1 MKKLLTAILL
11 VAATFGIAKADD
23 HERPTTVDQLP
34 QKAQEFLN
42 THFKDLQV
50 AFAIEEQKFMGKE
63 YEVIYTDR
71 TEVKFDTNGEWEE
84 VDGKRNNIPTTI
96 IPAHIKQYVE
106 ANYPGVSFTKI
117 ERDRGEVEV
126 ELTNRL
132 SLTFNKKGQ
141 LIDIDD

>member
-1 MKKLLTAILL
+1 MKKFLALLFMAFLTIQATFAGDVITQDAKQLPL
-11 VAATFGIAKADD
+11 VARNFINRHFT
-23 HERPTTVDQLP
+23 RPQISNIKIDS
-34 QKAQEFLN
+34 EFLS
-42 THFKDLQV
+42 K
-50 AFAIEEQKFMGKE
+50 K
-63 YEVIYTDR
+63 YEVVLSDR
-71 TEVKFDTNGEWEE
+71 TKIEFDGDGEWEE

>member
-1 MKKLLTAILL
+1 MKKFLALLFMAFLTIQATFAGDVITQDAKQFPL
-11 VAATFGIAKADD
+11 VARNFINRHFT
-23 HERPTTVDQLP
+23 RPQISYIKIDS
-34 QKAQEFLN
+34 EFLS
-42 THFKDLQV
+42 K
-50 AFAIEEQKFMGKE
+50 K
-63 YEVIYTDR
+63 YEVVLSDR
-71 TEVKFDTNGEWEE
+71 TKIEFNGDGEWEE

>member
-1 MKKLLTAILL
+1 MKKFLALLFMAFLTIQATFAGDVITQDAKQLPL
-11 VAATFGIAKADD
+11 VARNFINRHFT
-23 HERPTTVDQLP
+23 RPQISYIKIDS
-34 QKAQEFLN
+34 EFLS
-42 THFKDLQV
+42 K
-50 AFAIEEQKFMGKE
+50 K
-63 YEVIYTDR
+63 YEVVLSDR
-71 TEVKFDTNGEWEE
+71 TKIEFNGDGEWEE
-84 VDGKRNNIPTTI
+84 VDGRGDNTPTSI

>member
-1 MKKLLTAILL
+1 MKKFLALLFMAFLTIQATFAGDVITQDAKQLPL
-11 VAATFGIAKADD
+11 VARNFINRHFT
-23 HERPTTVDQLP
+23 RPQISYIKIDS
-34 QKAQEFLN
+34 EFLS
-42 THFKDLQV
+42 K
-50 AFAIEEQKFMGKE
+50 K
-63 YEVIYTDR
+63 YEVVLSDR
-71 TEVKFDTNGEWEE
+71 TKIEFNGDGEWEE
-84 VDGKRNNIPTTI
+84 VDGKRNNIPTAI

>member
-1 MKKLLTAILL
+1 MKKFLALLFMAFLTIQATFAGDVITQDAKQLPL
-11 VAATFGIAKADD
+11 VARNFLNRHFT
-23 HERPTTVDQLP
+23 RPQISYIKIDS
-34 QKAQEFLN
+34 EFLS
-42 THFKDLQV
+42 K
-50 AFAIEEQKFMGKE
+50 K
-63 YEVIYTDR
+63 YEVVLSDR
-71 TEVKFDTNGEWEE
+71 TKIEFNGDGEWEE

>member
-1 MKKLLTAILL
+1 MKKFLALLFMAFLTIQATFAGDVITQDAKQLPL
-11 VAATFGIAKADD
+11 VARNFINRHFT
-23 HERPTTVDQLP
+23 RPQISYIKIDS
-34 QKAQEFLN
+34 EFLS
-42 THFKDLQV
+42 K
-50 AFAIEEQKFMGKE
+50 K
-63 YEVIYTDR
+63 YEVVLSDR
-71 TEVKFDTNGEWEE
+71 TKIEFDGDGEWEE
-84 VDGKRNNIPTTI
+84 VDGKRNNIPATI

>member
-1 MKKLLTAILL
+1 MKKFLALLFMAFLTIQATFAGDVITQDAKQLPL
-11 VAATFGIAKADD
+11 VARNFINRHFT
-23 HERPTTVDQLP
+23 RPQISYIKIDS
-34 QKAQEFLN
+34 EFLS
-42 THFKDLQV
+42 K
-50 AFAIEEQKFMGKE
+50 K
-63 YEVIYTDR
+63 YEVVLSDR
-71 TEVKFDTNGEWEE
+71 TKIESDGDGEWEE

>member
-1 MKKLLTAILL
+1 MKKFLALLFMAFLTIQATFAGDVITQDAKQLPL
-11 VAATFGIAKADD
+11 VARNFINRHFT
-23 HERPTTVDQLP
+23 RPQISYIKIDS
-34 QKAQEFLN
+34 EFLS
-42 THFKDLQV
+42 K
-50 AFAIEEQKFMGKE
+50 K
-63 YEVIYTDR
+63 YEVVLSDR
-71 TEVKFDTNGEWEE
+71 TKIEFNGDGEWEE

>member
-1 MKKLLTAILL
+1 MKKFLALLFMAFLTIQATFAGDVITQDVKQLPL
-11 VAATFGIAKADD
+11 VARNFINRHFT
-23 HERPTTVDQLP
+23 RPQISYIKIDS
-34 QKAQEFLN
+34 EFLS
-42 THFKDLQV
+42 K
-50 AFAIEEQKFMGKE
+50 K
-63 YEVIYTDR
+63 YEVVLSDR
-71 TEVKFDTNGEWEE
+71 TKIEFDGDGEWEE

-96 IPAHIKQYVE
+96 IPAHIKQYVK

>member
-1 MKKLLTAILL
+1 MKKFLALLFMAFLTIQATFAGDVITQDAKQLPL
-11 VAATFGIAKADD
+11 VARNFINRHFT
-23 HERPTTVDQLP
+23 RPQISYIKIDS
-34 QKAQEFLN
+34 EFLS
-42 THFKDLQV
+42 K
-50 AFAIEEQKFMGKE
+50 K
-63 YEVIYTDR
+63 YEVVLSDR
-71 TEVKFDTNGEWEE
+71 TKIEFNGDGEWEE

-126 ELTNRL
+126 EQTNRL

>member
-1 MKKLLTAILL
+1 MKKFLALLFMAFLTIQATFAGDVITQDAKQLPL
-11 VAATFGIAKADD
+11 VARNFINRHFT
-23 HERPTTVDQLP
+23 RPQISYIKIDS
-34 QKAQEFLN
+34 EFLS
-42 THFKDLQV
+42 K
-50 AFAIEEQKFMGKE
+50 K
-63 YEVIYTDR
+63 YEVVLSDR
-71 TEVKFDTNGEWEE
+71 TKIEFDGDGEWEE
-84 VDGKRNNIPTTI
+84 VDGKSNAIPTTI

-126 ELTNRL
+126 ELSNRL

>member
-1 MKKLLTAILL
+1 MKKFLALLFMAFLTIQATFAGDVITQDAKQLPL
-11 VAATFGIAKADD
+11 VARNFINRHFT
-23 HERPTTVDQLP
+23 RPQISYIKIDS
-34 QKAQEFLN
+34 EFLS
-42 THFKDLQV
+42 K
-50 AFAIEEQKFMGKE
+50 K
-63 YEVIYTDR
+63 YEVVLSDR
-71 TEVKFDTNGEWEE
+71 TKIEFNGDGEWEE
-84 VDGKRNNIPTTI
+84 VDDKRNNIPTTI

>member
-1 MKKLLTAILL
+1 MKKFLALLFMAFLTIQATFASDVITQDAKQLPL
-11 VAATFGIAKADD
+11 VARNFINRHFT
-23 HERPTTVDQLP
+23 RPQISYIKIDS
-34 QKAQEFLN
+34 EFLS
-42 THFKDLQV
+42 K
-50 AFAIEEQKFMGKE
+50 K
-63 YEVIYTDR
+63 YEVVLSDR
-71 TEVKFDTNGEWEE
+71 TKIEFNGDGEWEE

>member
-1 MKKLLTAILL
+1 MKKYLAFLFMAFLTIQATFAGDVITQDAKQLPL
-11 VAATFGIAKADD
+11 VARNFINRHFT
-23 HERPTTVDQLP
+23 RPQISYIKIDS
-34 QKAQEFLN
+34 EFLS
-42 THFKDLQV
+42 K
-50 AFAIEEQKFMGKE
+50 K
-63 YEVIYTDR
+63 YEVVLSDR
-71 TEVKFDTNGEWEE
+71 TKIEFNGDGEWEE
-84 VDGKRNNIPTTI
+84 VDGKRNNIPATI

-126 ELTNRL
+126 ELTNHL

>member
-1 MKKLLTAILL
+1 MKKFLALLFMAFLTIQATFAGDVITQDAKQLPL
-11 VAATFGIAKADD
+11 VARNFINRHFT
-23 HERPTTVDQLP
+23 RPQISYIKIDS
-34 QKAQEFLN
+34 EFLS
-42 THFKDLQV
+42 K
-50 AFAIEEQKFMGKE
+50 K
-63 YEVIYTDR
+63 YEVVLSDR
-71 TEVKFDTNGEWEE
+71 TKIEFNGDGEWEE

-126 ELTNRL
+126 ELTNHL

>member
-1 MKKLLTAILL
+1 MKKFLALLFMAFLTIQ
-11 VAATFGIAKADD
+11 ATFAGDVITQDVK
-23 HERPTTVDQLP
+23 QLP
-34 QKAQEFLN
+34 LIARNFINRHFTRPQISYIKIDSEFLS
-42 THFKDLQV
+42 K
-50 AFAIEEQKFMGKE
+50 K
-63 YEVIYTDR
+63 YEVVLSDR
-71 TEVKFDTNGEWEE
+71 TKIEFDGDGEWEE

>member
-1 MKKLLTAILL
+1 MAFLTLQTTFAGDVITQDAKQLPL
-11 VAATFGIAKADD
+11 VARNFINRHFT
-23 HERPTTVDQLP
+23 RPQISYIKIDS
-34 QKAQEFLN
+34 EFLS
-42 THFKDLQV
+42 K
-50 AFAIEEQKFMGKE
+50 K
-63 YEVIYTDR
+63 YEVVLSDR
-71 TEVKFDTNGEWEE
+71 TKIEFDGDGEWEE

>member
-1 MKKLLTAILL
+1 MKKFLALLFMAFLTIQATFAGDVITQDAKQLPL
-11 VAATFGIAKADD
+11 VARNFINRHFT
-23 HERPTTVDQLP
+23 RPQISYIKIDS
-34 QKAQEFLN
+34 EFLS
-42 THFKDLQV
+42 K
-50 AFAIEEQKFMGKE
+50 K
-63 YEVIYTDR
+63 YEVVLSDR
-71 TEVKFDTNGEWEE
+71 TKIEFDGDGEWEE

-132 SLTFNKKGQ
+132 SLTFNKNGQ

>member
-1 MKKLLTAILL
+1 MKKFLALLFMAFLTIQATFPGDVITQDAKQLPL
-11 VAATFGIAKADD
+11 VARNFINRHFT
-23 HERPTTVDQLP
+23 RPQISYIKIDS
-34 QKAQEFLN
+34 EFLS
-42 THFKDLQV
+42 K
-50 AFAIEEQKFMGKE
+50 K
-63 YEVIYTDR
+63 YEVVLSDR
-71 TEVKFDTNGEWEE
+71 TKIEFDGDGEWEE

>member
-1 MKKLLTAILL
+1 MKKFLALLFMVFLTIQATFAGDVITQDAKQLPL
-11 VAATFGIAKADD
+11 VARNFINRHFT
-23 HERPTTVDQLP
+23 RPQISYIKIDS
-34 QKAQEFLN
+34 EFLS
-42 THFKDLQV
+42 K
-50 AFAIEEQKFMGKE
+50 K
-63 YEVIYTDR
+63 YEVVLSDR
-71 TEVKFDTNGEWEE
+71 TKIEFNGDGEWEE

>member
-1 MKKLLTAILL
+1 MKKFLALLFMAFLTIQATFAGDVITQDAKQLPL
-11 VAATFGIAKADD
+11 VARNFINRHFT
-23 HERPTTVDQLP
+23 RPQISYIKIDS
-34 QKAQEFLN
+34 EFLS
-42 THFKDLQV
+42 K
-50 AFAIEEQKFMGKE
+50 K
-63 YEVIYTDR
+63 YEVVLSDR
-71 TEVKFDTNGEWEE
+71 TKIEFDGDGEWEE

>member
-1 MKKLLTAILL
+1 MKKFLVLLFMAFLTIQATFAGDVITQDAKQLPL
-11 VAATFGIAKADD
+11 VARNFINRHFT
-23 HERPTTVDQLP
+23 RPQISYIKIDS
-34 QKAQEFLN
+34 EFLS
-42 THFKDLQV
+42 K
-50 AFAIEEQKFMGKE
+50 K
-63 YEVIYTDR
+63 YEVVLSDR
-71 TEVKFDTNGEWEE
+71 TKIEFDGDGEWEE

>member
-1 MKKLLTAILL
+1 MKKFLALLFMAFLTIQATFAGDVITQDAKQLPL
-11 VAATFGIAKADD
+11 VARNFINRHFT
-23 HERPTTVDQLP
+23 RPQISYIKIDS
-34 QKAQEFLN
+34 EFLS
-42 THFKDLQV
+42 K
-50 AFAIEEQKFMGKE
+50 K
-63 YEVIYTDR
+63 YEVVLSDR
-71 TEVKFDTNGEWEE
+71 TKIEFNGDGEWEE

-117 ERDRGEVEV
+117 ERDRGEVE
-126 ELTNRL
+126 LTNRL

>member
-1 MKKLLTAILL
+1 MKKFLALLFMAFLTIQATFAGDVITQDAKQLPL
-11 VAATFGIAKADD
+11 VARNFINRHFT
-23 HERPTTVDQLP
+23 RPQISYIKIDS
-34 QKAQEFLN
+34 EFLS
-42 THFKDLQV
+42 K
-50 AFAIEEQKFMGKE
+50 K
-63 YEVIYTDR
+63 YEVVLSDR
-71 TEVKFDTNGEWEE
+71 TKIEFNGDGEWEE

-106 ANYPGVSFTKI
+106 ANYPGVFFTKI

>member
-1 MKKLLTAILL
+1 MAFLTLQTTFAGDIITQDAKQLPL
-11 VAATFGIAKADD
+11 VARNFINRHFT
-23 HERPTTVDQLP
+23 RPQISYIKIDS
-34 QKAQEFLN
+34 EFLS
-42 THFKDLQV
+42 K
-50 AFAIEEQKFMGKE
+50 K
-63 YEVIYTDR
+63 YEVVLSDR
-71 TEVKFDTNGEWEE
+71 TKIEFDGDGEWEE
-84 VDGKRNNIPTTI
+84 VDGKRNNIPATI

-126 ELTNRL
+126 ELTNHL

>member
-1 MKKLLTAILL
+1 MKKFLALLFMAFLTIQATFAGDVITQDAKQLPL
-11 VAATFGIAKADD
+11 VARNFINRHFT
-23 HERPTTVDQLP
+23 RPQISYIKIDS
-34 QKAQEFLN
+34 EFLSM
-42 THFKDLQV
+42 K
-50 AFAIEEQKFMGKE
+50 
-63 YEVIYTDR
+63 YEVVLSDR
-71 TEVKFDTNGEWEE
+71 TKIEFNGDGEWEE

>member
-1 MKKLLTAILL
+1 MKKFLALLFMAFLTIQGTFAGDVITQDAKQLPL
-11 VAATFGIAKADD
+11 VARNFINRHFT
-23 HERPTTVDQLP
+23 RPQISYIKIDS
-34 QKAQEFLN
+34 EFLS
-42 THFKDLQV
+42 K
-50 AFAIEEQKFMGKE
+50 K
-63 YEVIYTDR
+63 YEVVLSDR
-71 TEVKFDTNGEWEE
+71 TKIEFNGDGEWEE

>member
-1 MKKLLTAILL
+1 MKKFLALLFMAFLTIQATFAGDVITQDVKQLPL
-11 VAATFGIAKADD
+11 VARNFINRHFT
-23 HERPTTVDQLP
+23 RPQISYIKIDS
-34 QKAQEFLN
+34 EFLS
-42 THFKDLQV
+42 K
-50 AFAIEEQKFMGKE
+50 K
-63 YEVIYTDR
+63 YEVVLSDR
-71 TEVKFDTNGEWEE
+71 TKIEFDGDGEWEE

>member
-1 MKKLLTAILL
+1 MKKFLALLFMAFLTIQATFAGDVITQDAKQLPL
-11 VAATFGIAKADD
+11 VARNSINRHFT
-23 HERPTTVDQLP
+23 RPQISYVKIDS
-34 QKAQEFLN
+34 EFLS
-42 THFKDLQV
+42 
-50 AFAIEEQKFMGKE
+50 QK
-63 YEVIYTDR
+63 YEVVLSDR
-71 TEVKFDTNGEWEE
+71 TKIEFDGDGEWEE

>member
-1 MKKLLTAILL
+1 MAFLTIQATFAGDVITQDAKQLPL
-11 VAATFGIAKADD
+11 VARNFINRHFT
-23 HERPTTVDQLP
+23 RPQISYIKIDS
-34 QKAQEFLN
+34 EFLS
-42 THFKDLQV
+42 K
-50 AFAIEEQKFMGKE
+50 K
-63 YEVIYTDR
+63 YEVVLSDR
-71 TEVKFDTNGEWEE
+71 TKIEFNGDGEWEE

>member
-1 MKKLLTAILL
+1 MKKFLALLFMAFLTIQATFAGDVITQDAKQLPL
-11 VAATFGIAKADD
+11 VARNFINRHFT
-23 HERPTTVDQLP
+23 RPQISYIKIDN
-34 QKAQEFLN
+34 EFLS
-42 THFKDLQV
+42 K
-50 AFAIEEQKFMGKE
+50 K
-63 YEVIYTDR
+63 YEVVLSDR
-71 TEVKFDTNGEWEE
+71 TKIEFNGDGEWEE

>member
-1 MKKLLTAILL
+1 MKKFLALLFMAFLTIQATFAGDVITQDAKQLPL
-11 VAATFGIAKADD
+11 VARNFINRHFT
-23 HERPTTVDQLP
+23 RPQISYIKIDS
-34 QKAQEFLN
+34 EFLS
-42 THFKDLQV
+42 K
-50 AFAIEEQKFMGKE
+50 K
-63 YEVIYTDR
+63 YEVVLSDR
-71 TEVKFDTNGEWEE
+71 TKIEFDGDGEWEE
-84 VDGKRNNIPTTI
+84 VDSKRNNIPTTI

>member
-1 MKKLLTAILL
+1 MKKFLALLFMAFLTIQATFAGDVITQDAKQLPL
-11 VAATFGIAKADD
+11 VARNFINRHFT
-23 HERPTTVDQLP
+23 RPQFSYIKIDS
-34 QKAQEFLN
+34 EFLS
-42 THFKDLQV
+42 K
-50 AFAIEEQKFMGKE
+50 K
-63 YEVIYTDR
+63 YEVVLSDR
-71 TEVKFDTNGEWEE
+71 TKIEFNGDGEWEE

>member
-1 MKKLLTAILL
+1 MKKYLAFLFMAFLTLQTTFAGDIITQDAKQLPL
-11 VAATFGIAKADD
+11 VARNFINRHFT
-23 HERPTTVDQLP
+23 RPQISYIKIDS
-34 QKAQEFLN
+34 EFLS
-42 THFKDLQV
+42 K
-50 AFAIEEQKFMGKE
+50 K
-63 YEVIYTDR
+63 YEVVLSDR
-71 TEVKFDTNGEWEE
+71 TKIEFDGDGEWEE
-84 VDGKRNNIPTTI
+84 VDGKRNNIPATI